1 MRAAQEDVK
10 SGRALSDTFADHA
23 WFPPMLVQMMG
34 VGERTGNLDE
44 MMEKVA
50 DFYERDVKT
59 MSDRLKSMLEPLM
72 IVVLAVIV
80 GFIVLAVMLPSF
92 KLMDNLR

>member
-1 MRAAQEDVK
+1 
-10 SGRALSDTFADHA
+10 
-23 WFPPMLVQMMG
+23 
-34 VGERTGNLDE
+34 

-50 DFYERDVKT
+50 DFYERDVET

-72 IVVLAVIV
+72 IVILAVIV

>member
-1 MRAAQEDVK
+1 
-10 SGRALSDTFADHA
+10 
-23 WFPPMLVQMMG
+23 MMG

>member
-1 MRAAQEDVK
+1 M
-10 SGRALSDTFADHA
+10 SDTFADHA

>member
-1 MRAAQEDVK
+1 
-10 SGRALSDTFADHA
+10 
-23 WFPPMLVQMMG
+23 MLVQMMG

>member
-1 MRAAQEDVK
+1 
-10 SGRALSDTFADHA
+10 
-23 WFPPMLVQMMG
+23 MG